1 MNIRSVD
8 LNLLP
13 VFDALARHNNVSLAA
28 RELDL
33 SQSAVSSALARL
45 RVLLDDALFV
55 RTGKGLTPTPR
66 ARALAQPVSEI
77 LDRVKDEIIPSSEFD
92 PATSTRAFRLCFTDV
107 GAYVLWPRILR
118 AVTARAPRVQ
128 LAMNSVSQGDLA
140 EALAEGGVDAAIGS
154 FPELPQSLFQRRL
167 FDRRYVFLVSANHR
181 LAGRQLSLEEFART
195 PQIVVRMSSGI
206 QERMDEAL
214 HRRGFT
220 RSNVLEMP
228 SFLMVPPMVERGEYG
243 AMLPGMLAEEFGK
256 QGEFSVLE
264 LPAEVDVPVSTIR
277 MYWHR
282 RSKDDAGSA
291 WLRGVVVDEL
301 GDLEAGG

>member
-13 VFDALARHNNVSLAA
+13 VFDALMRHNNVSLAA

-45 RVLLDDALFV
+45 RLLLDDALFV

-66 ARALAQPVSEI
+66 AQALARPVSEI
-77 LDRVKDEIIPSSEFD
+77 LDRVKDEVILSSDFD
-92 PATSTRAFRLCFTDV
+92 PATSARAFRLCFTDV
-107 GAYVLWPRILR
+107 GAYVLWPRVLR
-118 AVTARAPRVQ
+118 AVASRAPHVQ
-128 LAMNSVSQGDLA
+128 LAMDSASRGDLA
-140 EALAEGGVDAAIGS
+140 EALAEGAADAAIGS

-181 LAGRQLSLEEFART
+181 LSGRKMSLQEFSQT
-195 PQIVVRMSSGI
+195 PQIVVRMASGI

-214 HRRGFT
+214 HRRGFA

-228 SFLMVPPMVERGEYG
+228 SFLMVPPMIERGEYG
-243 AMLPGMLAEEFGK
+243 AMLPGMLAEQFGK
-256 QGEFSVLE
+256 QGGFSMLE

-291 WLRGVVVDEL
+291 WLRGVVAEEL
-301 GDLEAGG
+301 GEVETGG